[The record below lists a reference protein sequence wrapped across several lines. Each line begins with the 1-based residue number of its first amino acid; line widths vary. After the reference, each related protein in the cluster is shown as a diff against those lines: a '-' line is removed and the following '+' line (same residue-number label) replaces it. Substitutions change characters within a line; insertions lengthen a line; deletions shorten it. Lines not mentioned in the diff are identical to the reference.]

1 MKKFALATLVG
12 LATVYAA
19 PAISAPVVYN
29 LALNNLGVFDNTVT
43 GTGAPLLVTSLVN
56 GQNVYNYLDSNGNA
70 QTVTIT
76 RTGTGAA
83 ATPSGGYSSN
93 GVSLSGSVIDI
104 SPSNN
109 GGPIPGFNSGV
120 TFTFSSGV
128 NAFGFEV
135 GDWATCCLTNARSAS
150 VQSTYGV
157 PAQGSGLWIAFDGG
171 AATLP
176 ANALNALDNPG
187 VAAQNS
193 FTNFIGAIDSSSTFT
208 SITFF
213 GDGFG
218 EFLVIGGSLRFS
230 AVPLNSVGVP
240 EPATYALLGLGLAG
254 LGLARRRKRA

>member
-1 MKKFALATLVG
+1 MKKFALTALVG
-12 LATVYAA
+12 LASLSAA

-43 GTGAPLLVTSLVN
+43 GTGAPLLVTSLTN
-56 GQNVYNYLDSNGNA
+56 GRNVYNYLDSNGNA

-76 RTGTGAA
+76 RTGSGAA
-83 ATPSGGYSSN
+83 ALPNGPYSSN

-104 SPSNN
+104 SPTNN

-135 GDWATCCLTNARSAS
+135 GDWATCCTTRTRPAS
-150 VQSTYGV
+150 VVSTYGV

-176 ANALNALDNPG
+176 ANALTALDNPG
-187 VAAQNS
+187 FAAQRS
-193 FTNFIGAIDSSSTFT
+193 YTNFIGAIDSSSTFT

-240 EPATYALLGLGLAG
+240 EPATIALFGAGIAGLA
-254 LGLARRRKRA
+254 LARRRKRA